1 MSIRRPFNVV
11 SALLIAALVSA
22 CAGGGL
28 QVQPLDV
35 PSTPS
40 VGALPEASSKVAVD
54 QPIGSATE
62 LYSRIARGAMS
73 CWFAT
78 GGPLKKDYIYHA
90 TADAPSRGGKA
101 EIVIYQRDP
110 TQPNPRGP
118 KTYLVDFAPT
128 GESTATIKTENL
140 KMTEAFAA
148 SMTDD
153 VGRWAK
159 GDQGCAGDSTT
170 AGWAPAPP
178 EAEAPPKAKVAK
190 GKKAKVKAA
199 QAKPLSKAKP
209 VDALQAKPVN
219 ALQAKPAGTTTSATP
234 GAPTKAAAEP

>member
-1 MSIRRPFNVV
+1 MSIRRPFIVV
-11 SALLIAALVSA
+11 STLCAAALASA

-35 PSTPS
+35 PTTPS
-40 VGALPEASSKVAVD
+40 VGALPEASTKVAVD
-54 QPIGSATE
+54 QPVGSATE

-101 EIVIYQRDP
+101 EIVIYTRDP
-110 TQPNPRGP
+110 TQPNPRGARA
-118 KTYLVDFAPT
+118 YLVDLEPT

-140 KMTEAFAA
+140 KMSEAFSA

-159 GDQGCAGDSTT
+159 GDQGCAGASTT

-178 EAEAPPKAKVAK
+178 EPEAPPKAKVAK
-190 GKKAKVKAA
+190 AKNRKAKAKAAEAKPLNAA
-199 QAKPLSKAKP
+199 QA
-209 VDALQAKPVN
+209 QPVN
-219 ALQAKPAGTTTSATP
+219 ALQAKPQGGPTSVV
-234 GAPTKAAAEP
+234 PTKAASQP